1 MVKNDHL
8 PPFVSFPETNAG
20 KNFGNLLPRYL
31 WSKQSKVLFQA
42 ETDLPPSPSVYYLRH
57 ENQGFLLK
65 GHFIKH
71 CPYLPITIE
80 VLTV

>member
-20 KNFGNLLPRYL
+20 KKSGNLLPRYL

-42 ETDLPPSPSVYYLRH
+42 ETDLPPSPG
-57 ENQGFLLK
+57 E
-65 GHFIKH
+65 
-71 CPYLPITIE
+71 
-80 VLTV
+80 